1 MPQYPSR
8 RTRTQINNRSTRFW
22 SKRVLSNDERWSN
35 IDADVLNFP
44 EHSPMMWSSLFI
56 RHLLVNVSYHE
67 VTLDHWDR
75 WLKDAEEHHPWKWS
89 NANWIDW
96 IEQGKTPLAYMVVPN
111 DHPRKKLTVPWDSYK
126 ASLAALHSIAQNLK
140 EDDQEHLHIVC
151 AWAGQTMA
159 EDDVLR
165 GDAPVW
171 LQQLSNTLDRCIQQN
186 SLTNVKMTNGPV
198 HHIPLNANAHGFLSH
213 WSPNHLNSFI
223 AGYTRYKNP
232 ELFKKYMDVVVFK
245 NTQGTHSVNKLP
257 HSRVLELYWQVQ
269 SPRDRL
275 QWIDD
280 LIHHKKGSHFTYM
293 RALTSNP
300 AAWLATMAEDGAS
313 PGLHARAL
321 VYLLKTQQL
330 KHVVHFAS
338 SWKSLDRRHLPHLLE
353 LASSLSS
360 HLATPE
366 IEQAI
371 SSPHHPIAWRF
382 SEKFVWWLGQQVM
395 PEKLEYFSTVQ
406 SLGLSDP
413 VQFLLDSCHAQ
424 ELVDPLDT
432 SELFSLDI

>member
-1 MPQYPSR
+1 MTSSSKRIARSKRFLSR
-8 RTRTQINNRSTRFW
+8 RIASRNQGPSH
-22 SKRVLSNDERWSN
+22 
-35 IDADVLNFP
+35 IDADILNFS
-44 EHSPMMWSSLFI
+44 EHSPMMWSNLFSRYI
-56 RHLLVNVSYHE
+56 AANYSYHE
-67 VTLDHWDR
+67 VTKEHWSR
-75 WLKDAEEHHPWKWS
+75 WLQEAEQHHSWKWS
-89 NANWIDW
+89 DAHWTDW
-96 IEQGKTPLAYMVVPN
+96 ISKRQPPLAYMVVPN
-111 DHPRKKLTVPWDSYK
+111 EHPRKKLTVPWDSYK
-126 ASLAALHSIAQNLK
+126 ASLATLTSISRDLK
-140 EDDQEHLHIVC
+140 QDDQEHLHIVC

-159 EDDVLR
+159 EDDILR
-165 GDAPVW
+165 GDAPLW

-186 SLTNVKMTNGPV
+186 TLTNMRMTEGTL
-198 HHIPLNANAHGFLSH
+198 HHIPLNSNVHGFLNH

-245 NTQGTHSVNKLP
+245 NAQGTHSVNKLP
-257 HSRVLELYWQVQ
+257 HSRVLELYWHVQ
-269 SPRDRL
+269 SPRDRI

-300 AAWLATMAEDGAS
+300 AAWLATMAKDGAS
-313 PGLHARAL
+313 PDLHARAL

-371 SSPHHPIAWRF
+371 ASPHHPIAWRF

-395 PEKLEYFSTVQ
+395 PEKLEYFSTIE
-406 SLGLSDP
+406 SLGLPDP
-413 VQFLLDSCHAQ
+413 VQFLLDTCHAQ
-424 ELVDPLDT
+424 DLVTPLDT
-432 SELFSLDI
+432 SELFSPDI